1 MKKKYQGHLI
11 YHCNRGRSLIQDHD
25 YNLINRCIGG
35 YTEPMTII
43 RLFQAR
49 DLRRHLYLSS
59 LSTVN
64 DHFITGSAVCYYSLM
79 RDYNP
84 IRRLNFSP
92 CKPTVSSDIE
102 YGNYMRNDTGFRS
115 QTGKDLIK
123 SEEMNFKKSYKQVVF
138 FSSRPSERK
147 FFFNFIL
154 TYLRHVQFHLI
165 NARSNQSSY
174 LKHAFVFSFF
184 LFSKLKKKLK

>member
-11 YHCNRGRSLIQDHD
+11 YHCNRERSLIQDHD

-35 YTEPMTII
+35 YTEPLTII

-84 IRRLNFSP
+84 IQRLNFSP

-123 SEEMNFKKSYKQVVF
+123 SEEMNFLKKLYNVSRSFSFQVDLQKG
-138 FSSRPSERK
+138 SS
-147 FFFNFIL
+147 L

-165 NARSNQSSY
+165 NARSNQSSC

-184 LFSKLKKKLK
+184 FFQAEKKN

>member
-25 YNLINRCIGG
+25 YNLINCCIGG
-35 YTEPMTII
+35 YTGPMTII

-79 RDYNP
+79 RDYKP

-115 QTGKDLIK
+115 QTGKDSYQIRGNEFLKKLI
-123 SEEMNFKKSYKQVVF
+123 
-138 FSSRPSERK
+138 SRS
-147 FFFNFIL
+147 
-154 TYLRHVQFHLI
+154 
-165 NARSNQSSY
+165 
-174 LKHAFVFSFF
+174 FSFQVE
-184 LFSKLKKKLK
+184 LQKGSSFSISY